1 MEPLIAVPA
10 LLVMLIG
17 LAGIVVPV
25 LPGLSLVWLAAVGSM
40 VLAGWS
46 GGAWVTAAVVTTIF
60 AGAQVA
66 EYALPARAGRAAG
79 APRSSLLAGAAMG
92 IVGFFLV
99 PVVGFVVGGV
109 GGVYLAE
116 RSRLGAHD
124 AAWRTT
130 WSVLKSVGVAALVQF
145 VAGLLIIAVWAVHIL
160 W

>member
-1 MEPLIAVPA
+1 MDPVIAVPA

-17 LAGIVVPV
+17 LAGVAVPV

-46 GGAWVTAAVVTTIF
+46 GGAWVVAAVVTTIF
-60 AGAQVA
+60 AGAQIA

-79 APRSSLLAGAAMG
+79 APRSSLLTGAALG
-92 IVGFFLV
+92 VVGFFLI
-99 PVVGFVVGGV
+99 PVIGFVIGGV
-109 GGVYLAE
+109 AGVYLAE
-116 RSRLGAHD
+116 RSRLGEHD

-130 WSVLKSVGVAALVQF
+130 WSVLRSVGIAALLQLL
-145 VAGLLIIAVWAVHIL
+145 AGILIIAVWAVHVI